1 LPLLSLAQGQ
11 SLQATLPVLGII
23 GAAAMRLMP
32 STSRIA
38 SGLTQARFHYASTE
52 VLYNE
57 LRAIESDRATAAPSI
72 PPDQHRAELPFRQSL
87 TLQQVSYTYPGK
99 QQPATDNVSIEI
111 PRGHWVGFVGPT
123 GAGKTTLID
132 LMLGLLVPTSGTI
145 LIDGSDLRQDVSGW
159 QRKIGYVPQDIY
171 LIDDTVRRNVA
182 FGVLDAEIDD
192 EQVWKALHAAQVDA
206 TVRALPGGLDATTGQ
221 RGERLS
227 GGERQRLGIARALY
241 HDPEVLIVDEA
252 TANLDRETEA
262 AVVETLARLRGEK
275 TIIVI
280 AHRFGVV
287 RDCDCVYVMKD
298 GRVQNSGALAH
309 LFSTDP
315 AFREFAGNA
324 L

>member
-1 LPLLSLAQGQ
+1 
-11 SLQATLPVLGII
+11 
-23 GAAAMRLMP
+23 
-32 STSRIA
+32 
-38 SGLTQARFHYASTE
+38 
-52 VLYNE
+52 
-57 LRAIESDRATAAPSI
+57 
-72 PPDQHRAELPFRQSL
+72 
-87 TLQQVSYTYPGK
+87 
-99 QQPATDNVSIEI
+99 
-111 PRGHWVGFVGPT
+111 
-123 GAGKTTLID
+123 
-132 LMLGLLVPTSGTI
+132 
-145 LIDGSDLRQDVSGW
+145 
-159 QRKIGYVPQDIY
+159 
-171 LIDDTVRRNVA
+171 
-182 FGVLDAEIDD
+182 
-192 EQVWKALHAAQVDA
+192 
-206 TVRALPGGLDATTGQ
+206 VRALPGGLDATTGQ

-287 RDCDCVYVMKD
+287 RDCDCVYMMKD